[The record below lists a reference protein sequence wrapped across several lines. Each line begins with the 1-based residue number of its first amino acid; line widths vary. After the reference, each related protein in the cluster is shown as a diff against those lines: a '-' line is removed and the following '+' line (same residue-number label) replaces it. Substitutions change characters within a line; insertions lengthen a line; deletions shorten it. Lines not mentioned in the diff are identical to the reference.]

1 MINLIKRMKDV
12 NYEITGEKWPDDE
25 DEVAGMTP
33 FDAQKYILAKKLGF
47 IREKIARLDEVLKT
61 KKGGVKQSARLANE
75 IKKMIKV
82 VKGDY
87 EKLEKLHEKYAKKK
101 FSIRKPDPNRIKREQ
116 EDLALI
122 KKHMIEVEELDRK
135 RHQRKEDKKKKKK
148 KDLDV
153 PEMDGGEDDSLAARI
168 ALASQL
174 PDDPTQSNLPVI
186 DISAQMAQV
195 DKLNQKMDEHMDILG
210 KKLVQLKEIATDIG
224 AELDTQNA
232 RLDSLES
239 KVDKEMQRLE
249 ALNKRVDNAL
259 DAVGGSTKLFC
270 IIAIIVVI
278 VAMIGIA
285 AIFIINYFPAP
296 Q

>member
-1 MINLIKRMKDV
+1 
-12 NYEITGEKWPDDE
+12 
-25 DEVAGMTP
+25 
-33 FDAQKYILAKKLGF
+33 
-47 IREKIARLDEVLKT
+47 
-61 KKGGVKQSARLANE
+61 
-75 IKKMIKV
+75 MIKI

-87 EKLEKLHEKYAKKK
+87 EKLEMLHQKYVKRKKYT
-101 FSIRKPDPNRIKREQ
+101 IRKPDPDRIKREQ

-122 KKHMIEVEELDRK
+122 KKHLIEVEELDKR
-135 RHQRKEDKKKKKK
+135 RHQRKEDRNKRS
-148 KDLDV
+148 DLNV

-168 ALASQL
+168 ALATQL
-174 PDDPTQSNLPVI
+174 PDDPGQSKLPVI

-195 DKLNQKMDEHMDILG
+195 EQMNQQLDRYMDELSQRLGNLRTIAMDMG
-210 KKLVQLKEIATDIG
+210 SEIDS
-224 AELDTQNA
+224 QN
-232 RLDSLES
+232 RRLES
-239 KVDKEMQRLE
+239 VEDKVVKELERLQ

-270 IIAIIVVI
+270 IIAIIIII